1 MYGLWKLHSVVMT
14 SKKLKRLKNQQLLL
28 DIREGRAQGKLMLSR
43 QERQV
48 GEQRESQPPNFLEQ
62 RLISGPPWELEF
74 HQLNVRS
81 QSTDPAY
88 PKDTKQDKCPQTRP
102 RHVIFKLQKI
112 KDKEKKS

>member
-1 MYGLWKLHSVVMT
+1 
-14 SKKLKRLKNQQLLL
+14 
-28 DIREGRAQGKLMLSR
+28 MLSR

-62 RLISGPPWELEF
+62 RLWELEF